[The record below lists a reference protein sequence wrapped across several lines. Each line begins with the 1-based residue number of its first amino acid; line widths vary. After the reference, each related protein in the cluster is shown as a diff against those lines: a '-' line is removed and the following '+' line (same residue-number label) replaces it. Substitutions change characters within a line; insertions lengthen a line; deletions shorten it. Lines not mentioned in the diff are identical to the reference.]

1 MSKNQNDMTELIKK
15 SKMNC
20 AEIRNSPGL
29 FAARIYNYLFVEE
42 PESSVIPELY
52 IVRLAELLDSL
63 PNEDG
68 NQTTSIPEKF
78 SNNIWNIKDM
88 LNIDLEA
95 FMSSDPAAHSKDEI
109 MLAYPGFF
117 ALSLHRMAHFFYL
130 EDAWLFSRLIAEYA
144 HRLTGIDIHP
154 GASIETGF
162 FIDHGT
168 GIVIGETAV
177 VGKNVKIFQGV
188 TLGAL
193 SVEIWRKG
201 TKRHPTVE
209 ENVVLYAG
217 CTILGGNTI
226 IGHNSVI
233 GGNVWLTQSVI
244 PFSTVIN
251 QSKASIL
258 QRQFDENYFDFVI

>member
-1 MSKNQNDMTELIKK
+1 LPAANAHLTDVLPGKFALKIDEIKK
-15 SKMNC
+15 N
-20 AEIRNSPGL
+20 
-29 FAARIYNYLFVEE
+29 
-42 PESSVIPELY
+42 
-52 IVRLAELLDSL
+52 
-63 PNEDG
+63 
-68 NQTTSIPEKF
+68 
-78 SNNIWNIKDM
+78 

-95 FMSSDPAAHSKDEI
+95 FVTSDPAANSKEEI

-117 ALSLHRMAHFFYL
+117 ALALHRMAHFFYQ
-130 EDAWLFSRLIAEYA
+130 EGTPLFSRLISEYA

-154 GASIETGF
+154 GASIDTGF

-177 VGKNVKIFQGV
+177 VGRNVKIFQGV

-193 SVEIWRKG
+193 SVDKWRKG

-209 ENVVLYAG
+209 DNVVLYAG
-217 CTILGGNTI
+217 STILGGNTVV
-226 IGHNSVI
+226 GHNSVI

-244 PFSTVIN
+244 PYSTVVN
-251 QSKASIL
+251 QSKVSII

>member
-1 MSKNQNDMTELIKK
+1 MTEIIKK
-15 SKMNC
+15 SKMSC

-29 FAARIYNYLFVEE
+29 FATRIYNYLFIEDAG
-42 PESSVIPELY
+42 STVIPESY
-52 IVRLAELLDSL
+52 IDRLTELLDSL
-63 PNEDG
+63 PTDNMNPD
-68 NQTTSIPEKF
+68 TSMPKKF
-78 SNNIWNIKDM
+78 SDKIWGIKKM

-95 FMSSDPAAHSKDEI
+95 FFVSDPAAHSKDEI
-109 MLAYPGFF
+109 RLAYPGFY
-117 ALSLHRMAHFFYL
+117 ALSLHRMAHLFY
-130 EDAWLFSRLIAEYA
+130 EEGNWLFARLIAEYA

-154 GASIETGF
+154 GASIESGF

-177 VGKNVKIFQGV
+177 VGNNVKIFQGV

-193 SVEIWRKG
+193 SVDKWRKD

-217 CTILGGNTI
+217 CTILGGNTV
-226 IGHNSVI
+226 IGHNCVI
-233 GGNVWLTQSVI
+233 GGNVWLTQSVL
-244 PFSTVIN
+244 PYSTVVN
-251 QSKASIL
+251 QGKVSIL

>member
-1 MSKNQNDMTELIKK
+1 MTELTKK
-15 SKMNC
+15 SKMIC
-20 AEIRNSPGL
+20 SEIRNSPGL
-29 FAARIYNYLFVEE
+29 FATKVYNYLFIEE
-42 PESSVIPELY
+42 PDSFVITEAY
-52 IVRLAELLDSL
+52 VSRLAELLEALPSEDSKSVNSL
-63 PNEDG
+63 
-68 NQTTSIPEKF
+68 PEKF
-78 SNNIWNIKDM
+78 ALKICEIKKN

-95 FMSSDPAAHSKDEI
+95 FVSSDPAANSKEEI

-117 ALSLHRMAHFFYL
+117 ALSLHRIAHFFYQ
-130 EDAWLFSRLIAEYA
+130 EGTPLFARLISEYA

-154 GASIETGF
+154 GAVINTGF

-168 GIVIGETAV
+168 GIVIGETTI

-193 SVEIWRKG
+193 SVDKWRKG

-209 ENVVLYAG
+209 DNVVLYAG
-217 CTILGGNTI
+217 CTILGG
-226 IGHNSVI
+226 NSVI

-244 PFSTVIN
+244 PYSTVVN
-251 QSKASIL
+251 QSKVSIV

>member
-1 MSKNQNDMTELIKK
+1 MTELTKK
-15 SKMNC
+15 SKMIC
-20 AEIRNSPGL
+20 SEIRNSPGV
-29 FAARIYNYLFVEE
+29 FATKVYNYLFIEE
-42 PESSVIPELY
+42 PESYVITDAY
-52 IVRLAELLDSL
+52 ISRLTELLDTL
-63 PNEDG
+63 PSENSDLINLLPG
-68 NQTTSIPEKF
+68 KFAHSIRE
-78 SNNIWNIKDM
+78 IKKM
-88 LNIDLEA
+88 LTIDLEA
-95 FMSSDPAAHSKDEI
+95 FVSSDPAATSKDEI
-109 MLAYPGFF
+109 MLAYPGFY

-130 EDAWLFSRLIAEYA
+130 EGTPLFSRLISEYA

-154 GASIETGF
+154 GASIDTGF

-193 SVEIWRKG
+193 SVDKWRKG

-209 ENVVLYAG
+209 DNVVLYAG
-217 CTILGGNTI
+217 CTILGGNTV

-244 PFSTVIN
+244 PYSTVVN
-251 QSKASIL
+251 QSKVSIV

>member
-1 MSKNQNDMTELIKK
+1 V
-15 SKMNC
+15 
-20 AEIRNSPGL
+20 
-29 FAARIYNYLFVEE
+29 YNYLFIEE
-42 PESSVIPELY
+42 PDSFAITDVY
-52 IVRLAELLDSL
+52 ISRLAELLDALPAASTLLMDTLPGKFALKIGEIKKSL
-63 PNEDG
+63 N
-68 NQTTSIPEKF
+68 F
-78 SNNIWNIKDM
+78 
-88 LNIDLEA
+88 DLEA
-95 FMSSDPAAHSKDEI
+95 FVSSDPAANSKEEI

-117 ALSLHRMAHFFYL
+117 ALALHRMAHFFYQ
-130 EDAWLFSRLIAEYA
+130 EGTPLFSRLISEYA

-154 GASIETGF
+154 GAAIDTGF

-177 VGKNVKIFQGV
+177 VGRNVKIFQGV

-193 SVEIWRKG
+193 SVDKWRKG

-209 ENVVLYAG
+209 DNVVLYAG
-217 CTILGGNTI
+217 CTILGGNTV

-244 PFSTVIN
+244 PYSTVVN
-251 QSKASIL
+251 LSKVSIV

>member
-1 MSKNQNDMTELIKK
+1 MTELTKK
-15 SKMNC
+15 SKMIC
-20 AEIRNSPGL
+20 SEIRNSPGL
-29 FAARIYNYLFVEE
+29 FATKVYNYLFIEE
-42 PESSVIPELY
+42 PEAFVLTDVY
-52 IVRLAELLDSL
+52 ILRLAELLDSL
-63 PNEDG
+63 HPDDNKLVI
-68 NQTTSIPEKF
+68 SITEKIAF
-78 SNNIWNIKDM
+78 KIKEIKKK
-88 LNIDLEA
+88 LIIDLEA
-95 FMSSDPAAHSKDEI
+95 FVSSDPAATSKVEI
-109 MLAYPGFF
+109 MLAYPGFY

-130 EDAWLFSRLIAEYA
+130 EGTPLFSRLISEYA

-154 GASIETGF
+154 GASLDTGI

-193 SVEIWRKG
+193 SVDKWRKG

-209 ENVVLYAG
+209 DNVVLYAG
-217 CTILGGNTI
+217 CTILGGNTV

-244 PFSTVIN
+244 PYSTVVN
-251 QSKASIL
+251 QSKVSIV

>member
-1 MSKNQNDMTELIKK
+1 MTELIKK
-15 SKMNC
+15 SKMIC
-20 AEIRNSPGL
+20 SEIRNSPGL
-29 FAARIYNYLFVEE
+29 YATKVYNYLFIEE
-42 PESSVIPELY
+42 PEIFVLSEAY
-52 IVRLAELLDSL
+52 ISRLTELLEAL
-63 PNEDG
+63 PSDNN
-68 NQTTSIPEKF
+68 NQVNSIATKF
-78 SNNIWNIKDM
+78 AHKIKEIKKK
-88 LNIDLEA
+88 LIIDLDA
-95 FMSSDPAAHSKDEI
+95 FVSSDPAATSKDEI
-109 MLAYPGFF
+109 MLAYPGFY
-117 ALSLHRMAHFFYL
+117 ALSLHRMANFFYQ
-130 EDAWLFSRLIAEYA
+130 EGNSLFSRLISEYA

-154 GASIETGF
+154 GASIDTGF

-193 SVEIWRKG
+193 SVDKWRKG

-209 ENVVLYAG
+209 DYVVLYAG
-217 CTILGGNTI
+217 CTILGGNTV

-244 PFSTVIN
+244 PYSTVVN
-251 QSKASIL
+251 QSKVSIV

>member
-1 MSKNQNDMTELIKK
+1 MAELIKK
-15 SKMNC
+15 TKMSC

-29 FAARIYNYLFVEE
+29 FATRIYNYLFIEE
-42 PESSVIPELY
+42 PESTNLPETYTL
-52 IVRLAELLDSL
+52 RLTELLDSL
-63 PNEDG
+63 PLEDG
-68 NQTTSIPEKF
+68 NVVTAIPEKF
-78 SNNIWNIKDM
+78 GNKIWDIKGI
-88 LNIDLEA
+88 LKIDLEA
-95 FMSSDPAAHSKDEI
+95 FFESDPAAHSKDEI
-109 MLAYPGFF
+109 TLAYPGFF
-117 ALSLHRMAHFFYL
+117 ALSLHRMAHFFYQ
-130 EDAWLFSRLIAEYA
+130 EGNWLFSRLIAEYA

-154 GASIETGF
+154 GASIEAGL

-193 SVEIWRKG
+193 SVDKWRKD

-209 ENVVLYAG
+209 EKVVLYAG
-217 CTILGGNTI
+217 CTILGGNTV

-244 PFSTVIN
+244 PYSTVIN
-251 QSKASIL
+251 QGKVSIM